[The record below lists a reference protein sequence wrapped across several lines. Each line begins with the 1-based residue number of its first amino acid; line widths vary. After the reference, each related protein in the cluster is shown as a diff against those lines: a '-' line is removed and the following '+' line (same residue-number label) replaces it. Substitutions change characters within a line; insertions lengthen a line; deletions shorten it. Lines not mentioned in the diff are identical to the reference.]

1 MLELS
6 LLISYVD
13 DTLQQILL
21 ILVTNRIYH
30 LVSNAQITYTML

>member
-6 LLISYVD
+6 LLIPYVD

-21 ILVTNRIYH
+21 ILVTNRFNH
-30 LVSNAQITYTML
+30 LVSNARITYTML